1 VIAWSSVTRLGTTR
15 QVGCPSCKQTEC

>member
-15 QVGCPSCKQTEC
+15 QVGCPSCK